1 MTIAASL
8 AQHLVRT
15 TYNDLPPLAVDHA
28 AMMISS
34 TLASAAAGFH
44 IRSSRIVRELA
55 REQGGTP
62 EATVWFDNGAKLP
75 AVNACRVNAV
85 ASDAAASDDSD
96 LRTIVH
102 FGTQLTAAALALGER
117 SGASGKDVLSAMVLG
132 YEAGGRILDAVAPAH
147 RDRGF
152 HGAVIASFGAAV
164 ASACMLKLNEQQ
176 MAQTLAIAA
185 VSTAGLATAA
195 DTSEAR
201 EYFAGNAALMGINAA
216 LAAQKGYIAEE
227 GIFETQKG
235 FFDIYGGE
243 DIGSVTRDWGREW
256 DVITDMAIKLV
267 PGGHPHHT
275 TAEAAA
281 IAAREGNV
289 TPDNVESITI
299 ARPINKKLR
308 TGPPGPPGATRH
320 PKNLVDVAHT
330 PAYFAAAA
338 VADRDFSWVHASEKK
353 YLDAVIHQLID
364 KVKVGEPITQDADK
378 YYQGAQ
384 VTIKTKD
391 GRSTTGT
398 VYAPRGSGVRGIAW
412 ADVDA
417 KYRTLVAGIQHD
429 AQKMEDSIKV
439 IHELRE
445 VKNVSVLTGL
455 LR

>member
-1 MTIAASL
+1 MTVAAKL
-8 AQHLVRT
+8 AQLITRT
-15 TYNDLPPLAVDHA
+15 TYNDLPPLALDHA
-28 AMMISS
+28 AMMVSS
-34 TLASAAAGFH
+34 TIASAAMGFD
-44 IRSSRIVRELA
+44 IRSSRITRELA

-62 EATVWFDNGAKLP
+62 ESSIWFDGGAKIP
-75 AVNACRVNAV
+75 APNACRVNALT
-85 ASDAAASDDSD
+85 SDAAASDDSD

-117 SGASGKDVLSAMVLG
+117 MGASGKDVLTAMVLG

-164 ASACMLKLNEQQ
+164 ASGCMLKLNEQQ
-176 MAQTLAIAA
+176 MAQTLAMAA
-185 VSTAGLATAA
+185 TSTAGLATAA

-227 GIFETQKG
+227 TIFESKRG
-235 FFDIYGGE
+235 FFNIYGGE
-243 DIGSVTRDWGREW
+243 NIDAVTSDWGREW

-267 PGGHPHHT
+267 PGGHPNHT
-275 TAEAAA
+275 TGEAAA
-281 IAAREGNV
+281 NAAREGNV
-289 TPDNVESITI
+289 KADNVESIIIT
-299 ARPINKKLR
+299 RPINKRLR
-308 TGPPGPPGATRH
+308 TAPPGPAKH

-338 VADRDFSWVHASEKK
+338 VADHEFSWVHATEKK
-353 YLDAVIHQLID
+353 YLDPVIHQLID
-364 KVKVGEPITQDADK
+364 RVKTGEPITKDADL

-384 VTIKTKD
+384 VTINTKD
-391 GRSTTGT
+391 GKSYTSI
-398 VYAPRGSGVRGIAW
+398 VHAPRGSGRRGIAW

-417 KYRTLVAGIQHD
+417 KYRTLVSARLDQ
-429 AQKMEDSIKV
+429 QKLENSIEV
-439 IHELRE
+439 IHGLRD
-445 VKNVSVLTGL
+445 VGDVSKLTGL

>member
-34 TLASAAAGFH
+34 TIASAAAGFD

-62 EATVWFDNGAKLP
+62 EASIWFDGGAKIP
-75 AVNACRVNAV
+75 AVNACRVNALT
-85 ASDAAASDDSD
+85 SDAAASDDSD

-117 SGASGKDVLSAMVLG
+117 SGAGGKDVLRAMVLG

-164 ASACMLKLNEQQ
+164 ASACMLKLNEAQ
-176 MAQTLAIAA
+176 MAQTLAMAA
-185 VSTAGLATAA
+185 VSTTGLATAA

-216 LAAQKGYIAEE
+216 LAAQKGYLVEE
-227 GIFETQKG
+227 TIFETKKG

-243 DIGSVTRDWGREW
+243 NIDALTCDWGRDW

-275 TAEAAA
+275 TGEAAA
-281 IAAREGNV
+281 NAAREGKV
-289 TPDNVESITI
+289 TPDNVESIVIT
-299 ARPINKKLR
+299 RPINKKLR
-308 TGPPGPPGATRH
+308 TGPPPPAKH

-338 VADRDFSWVHASEKK
+338 VADHDFSWVHASEKK
-353 YLDAVIHQLID
+353 FLDPIIHQLID
-364 KVKVGEPITQDADK
+364 RVKVGEPITKDADK

-384 VTIKTKD
+384 VTINTKD
-391 GRSTTGT
+391 GRSYTSI
-398 VYAPRGSGVRGIAW
+398 VYAPRGSGARGIAW
-412 ADVDA
+412 ADVDS
-417 KYRTLVAGIQHD
+417 KYRTLVTATGLPTQKIEGSITLLHDLRD
-429 AQKMEDSIKV
+429 AQDISA
-439 IHELRE
+439 
-445 VKNVSVLTGL
+445 LTRL
-455 LR
+455 LNR

>member
-15 TYNDLPPLAVDHA
+15 TYNDLPSLAVDHA

-34 TLASAAAGFH
+34 TIASAAMGH
-44 IRSSRIVRELA
+44 DIRSSRIVRELA

-62 EATVWFDNGAKLP
+62 EASIWFDGGAKIP
-75 AVNACRVNAV
+75 AANACRVNALT
-85 ASDAAASDDSD
+85 SDAAASDDSD

-117 SGASGKDVLSAMVLG
+117 SGASGKEVLRAMVLG

-164 ASACMLKLNEQQ
+164 ASACMLKLTEAQ
-176 MAQTLAIAA
+176 MAQTLAMAA

-216 LAAQKGYIAEE
+216 LAAQKGYLVEE
-227 GIFETQKG
+227 AIFETKKG
-235 FFDIYGGE
+235 FFEIYGGE
-243 DIGSVTRDWGREW
+243 NIDAVTRDWGREW

-275 TAEAAA
+275 TGEAAA
-281 IAAREGNV
+281 NAAREGKV
-289 TPDNVESITI
+289 TPDNVESIIIT
-299 ARPINKKLR
+299 RPINKRLR
-308 TGPPGPPGATRH
+308 TAPPGPAKH

-338 VADRDFSWVHASEKK
+338 VADHDFSWVHASEKK
-353 YLDAVIHQLID
+353 FLDPVIHALID
-364 KVKVGEPITQDADK
+364 KVKAGEQITKDADK

-384 VTIKTKD
+384 VTINTRD
-391 GRSTTGT
+391 GRSFTSI
-398 VYAPRGSGVRGIAW
+398 VYAPRGSGVRGILW
-412 ADVDA
+412 EDVDG
-417 KYRTLVAGIQHD
+417 KYRTLVTPTGLP
-429 AQKMEDSIKV
+429 AQKIEDSIQLL
-439 IHELRE
+439 HGLRDA
-445 VKNVSVLTGL
+445 SDISALTRL
-455 LR
+455 LSR